1 MKSKNEGRPKIA
13 VVDDEPDFL
22 LLVEGCLKPEYD
34 VTSFSHC
41 EGLVQKLRALK
52 PDVVLLDIHMP
63 EESGFKICRELR
75 AAPGLEN
82 LPVIFLT
89 GSKTDEDFLLHLESG
104 GTRYMTKPIAR
115 SALSEA
121 IAEQL
126 SARKIA
132 S

>member
-1 MKSKNEGRPKIA
+1 MKSKHEIRPKIA

-22 LLVEGCLKPEYD
+22 LLVEGSLKPEYD
-34 VTSFSHC
+34 VTTFSRC
-41 EGLVQKLRALK
+41 EGLVEKLRTLK

-75 AAPGLEN
+75 ASPGLEN

-104 GTRYMTKPIAR
+104 GARYLTKPIAR

-121 IAEQL
+121 ISEQL
-126 SARKIA
+126 RGPTIA

>member
-1 MKSKNEGRPKIA
+1 MKSKNEGRPRIA

-22 LLVEGCLKPEYD
+22 LLVEGCLKTEYD

-41 EGLVQKLRALK
+41 EGLVEKLRALK

-82 LPVIFLT
+82 TPVIFLT

-104 GTRYMTKPIAR
+104 GTRYLTKPITR
-115 SALSEA
+115 TALSEA
-121 IAEQL
+121 IMEQL
-126 SARKIA
+126 GVRKIA
-132 S
+132 